1 MRSPATFARSYYYLE
16 DIVRFKGVLLGKLT
30 RICEGLRGSL
40 FWRLGRFYDSIHMVN
55 KGACCGEVEGDKV
68 SRS

>member
-1 MRSPATFARSYYYLE
+1 M
-16 DIVRFKGVLLGKLT
+16 RFKGVLLGKLT